1 MIANF
6 DFSAE
11 TSDQVINYDRMIID
25 NSCYVTIF
33 GTAGYSQLF

>member
-11 TSDQVINYDRMIID
+11 TSDQVIIFDGIIND